1 MSVMVALSLPVT
13 RGGAR
18 LRAPRRAR
26 ATGTTPVALLSAV
39 SSHPIKTL
47 VRRAAL
53 AATASALLALTSI
66 HPTHAGSVPFVTTEI
81 KQLQERNTARVTAS
95 NPIGEHTQLDA
106 EELTNVALFKRT
118 TPSVAFIVNKQK
130 QNSPY
135 GYALDATETPIGAG
149 SGFVWDT
156 KGHVVTNFHVVR
168 GASEVVVRFQND
180 AKEYVA
186 KTLGW
191 DEDKDIAVLEVA
203 FLDEEVERLDEN
215 VEIAP
220 APHPIPLGKSSTLQV
235 GQKVYAI
242 GNPFGL
248 DNTLTQ
254 GVVSGLGRTI
264 HAASTGRPI
273 AGVIQTDAAINP
285 GNSGGPL
292 LDSNGLLIGVNTA
305 IVSSS
310 GGFAGVGFALPIDAL
325 VGIVDQ
331 IINFGEVTR
340 PVMGLFLAPDGALS
354 QVYARREVTPRQRPF
369 SATRFFSHLL
379 VLTNQ
384 IHLPS
389 ALTQRGDNKLD
400 DTNGVWVL
408 GVVKGGPGERAGI
421 RGAARDGT
429 GGDIFTGDVIVGVG
443 DVAVNDSSD
452 LYRALDEMRGGDAVR
467 IRVRRG
473 ENGTEVTLKMVL
485 GEKVTRFGAT

>member
-1 MSVMVALSLPVT
+1 M
-13 RGGAR
+13 
-18 LRAPRRAR
+18 
-26 ATGTTPVALLSAV
+26 
-39 SSHPIKTL
+39 
-47 VRRAAL
+47 
-53 AATASALLALTSI
+53 
-66 HPTHAGSVPFVTTEI
+66 
-81 KQLQERNTARVTAS
+81 
-95 NPIGEHTQLDA
+95 
-106 EELTNVALFKRT
+106 
-118 TPSVAFIVNKQK
+118 
-130 QNSPY
+130 
-135 GYALDATETPIGAG
+135 
-149 SGFVWDT
+149 
-156 KGHVVTNFHVVR
+156 
-168 GASEVVVRFQND
+168 
-180 AKEYVA
+180 
-186 KTLGW
+186 
-191 DEDKDIAVLEVA
+191 LEVA
-203 FLDEEVERLDEN
+203 FLDDEVERLDEN